1 MRIRGVA
8 IAGLSAVLLTACG
21 GGTVEGVAQG
31 PASASTSASPS
42 APSGPDLAAQAGD
55 ALEKA
60 GSVRM
65 QGDLS
70 VGGEEIGLDLGL
82 AGDDVAGTMTFN
94 GQTVQLTVVGGVGYL
109 NAPADFWASEGV
121 PEPTASQ
128 LAASWVKA
136 PASATAELNQITF
149 ADLVAVLSHPTDV
162 TYDDEVGTGT
172 LNGQPVWLVTDSEGS
187 TTQIAAQGTPYP
199 LQVAISGTDRGK
211 VTLSEF
217 GAVPPITAPADFVDL
232 GG

>member
-1 MRIRGVA
+1 
-8 IAGLSAVLLTACG
+8 
-21 GGTVEGVAQG
+21 
-31 PASASTSASPS
+31 
-42 APSGPDLAAQAGD
+42 
-55 ALEKA
+55 
-60 GSVRM
+60 
-65 QGDLS
+65 
-70 VGGEEIGLDLGL
+70 
-82 AGDDVAGTMTFN
+82 
-94 GQTVQLTVVGGVGYL
+94 
-109 NAPADFWASEGV
+109 
-121 PEPTASQ
+121 
-128 LAASWVKA
+128 VKA